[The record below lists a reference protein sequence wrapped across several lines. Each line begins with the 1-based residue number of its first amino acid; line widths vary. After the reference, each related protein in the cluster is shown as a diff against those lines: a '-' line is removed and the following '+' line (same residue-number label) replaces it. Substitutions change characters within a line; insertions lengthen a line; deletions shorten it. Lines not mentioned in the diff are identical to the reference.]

1 MDILSAVFRWIH
13 ILAGI
18 IWIGMLYFFNFVNGP
33 FQGTMDGDTK
43 KKVNPE
49 LLPRALWWFRWG
61 AAWTWATGVLLLMLV
76 FYHGGIMFEGD
87 RGWGKR
93 AIVLVAFT
101 FLAAFVY
108 DLLQKSALG
117 KDPKVFGT
125 VAFVLA
131 AVVVYLMSAW
141 GGFTYRA
148 FNIHLASLFGTIM
161 AFNVW
166 YRIWPAQQ
174 KILTAVKNGTPPDAA
189 LVSLAGTRSRHN
201 TYMSA
206 ALLWGMI
213 NSHTAAFAGGNLGL
227 TAATSWVAYLV
238 VILVSWH
245 VIWQLYRRTAKVKGF

>member
-33 FQGTMDGDTK
+33 FQATIDGETK

-101 FLAAFVY
+101 FLASFVY
-108 DLLQKSALG
+108 DPLQKSALG
-117 KDPKVFGT
+117 KDPKVFGA
-125 VAFVLA
+125 VGFVLA
-131 AVVVYLMSAW
+131 TATVYLMSAW

-148 FNIHLASLFGTIM
+148 VNIHLAALFGTIM

-166 YRIWPAQQ
+166 FRIWPAQQ
-174 KILTAVKNGTPPDAA
+174 KILTAVKGGTPPDAA
-189 LVSLAGTRSRHN
+189 LVALAGTRSRHN
-201 TYMSA
+201 TYLSVP
-206 ALLWGMI
+206 LVWGMI
-213 NSHTAAFAGGNLGL
+213 NSHTTSFAGGNYGL
-227 TAATSWVAYLV
+227 TEATSFVAYLV

-245 VIWQLYRRTAKVKGF
+245 VIWHLYRRTAKVKGF